1 MKLDKIIVFFAVEGL
16 DLVFSLHDANFR
28 AHAHASCLILQ
39 IYVKYV
45 LLAEALVLK
54 VS

>member
-1 MKLDKIIVFFAVEGL
+1 MKLIV
-16 DLVFSLHDANFR
+16 DMVFSLHDANFR
-28 AHAHASCLILQ
+28 AHAHASYLILQ